1 MLEFLILSLIIKNS
15 TDVLFFVLYDLPF
28 LSNFV
33 IMLYRVEEAD
43 YEVKKVSNLFF
54 NFYDKSFC

>member
-1 MLEFLILSLIIKNS
+1 MIIHYLFLLILGSICFNLI
-15 TDVLFFVLYDLPF
+15 F

-33 IMLYRVEEAD
+33 IMLYRVEEAI

-54 NFYDKSFC
+54 NFYDDSFYE

>member
-1 MLEFLILSLIIKNS
+1 MYYFLFNNYFNR
-15 TDVLFFVLYDLPF
+15 FFNLPF

-33 IMLYRVEEAD
+33 IMLYRVEEAI

-54 NFYDKSFC
+54 NFYDKSFY